1 MTDWVI
7 SYQQGK
13 VPYEA
18 ISGYISLYVY
28 DYPRRTKRWDQ
39 DRCSDFFVFVHPRL
53 KKMADSFVFSGYPF
67 EAYLNVTLKHQ
78 MNSFLRKLQEKELKE
93 SLFCRICAS
102 GSLEDEGSFYRIY
115 DTFNYEIREPDL
127 TYRGRITQNRMRKRL
142 LFIALS
148 NPYSLDDNLIARVSE
163 VTGYSAE
170 CISRTCLAVKDKIHE
185 KRDALQHMKERRN
198 GCYFQ
203 ILVIQSRIMNETD
216 PERRIWLEE
225 EIHRLRLRIE
235 RVSKKIKAKASCLVS
250 HKDLAQVLGIP
261 KGTIDYSIFAIRRK
275 RNSRK
280 IKSSPSAAKE
290 KGSYT
295 R

>member
-1 MTDWVI
+1 MTDMVI

-18 ISGYISLYVY
+18 ISGYICLFVY
-28 DYPRRTKRWDQ
+28 DFPRRTKHWDQ

-53 KKMADSFVFSGYPF
+53 RKMADSFVFFGSPF
-67 EAYLNVTLKHQ
+67 EAYLTKTLKHQ
-78 MNSFLRKLQEKELKE
+78 MNSFLKKMQEKELKE
-93 SLFCRICAS
+93 SLFCRMCAS
-102 GSLEDEGSFYRIY
+102 GSLEDEGSFYKIY
-115 DTFNYEIREPDL
+115 DTFNYEIREPDP
-127 TYRGRITQNRMRKRL
+127 TYRSRIAENRMRKRL

-163 VTGYSAE
+163 VTGYSAD
-170 CISRTCLAVKDKIHE
+170 CISRACLAVKEKIQE